1 MGALVDYSEFVMYS
15 LCFYLRFAVE
25 KHLVLNL
32 FTNFVLKSKIKNIKM
47 YRNITTPHTVYVC
60 MRQNMNT
67 YIYNSSDTAFKY
79 CLTVYT
85 YYECR
90 EGNVEIPGT
99 PKMEVT

>member
-60 MRQNMNT
+60 MRECNIESQNKVNKRPLLKEDA
-67 YIYNSSDTAFKY
+67 SA
-79 CLTVYT
+79 LLVYL
-85 YYECR
+85 YY
-90 EGNVEIPGT
+90 
-99 PKMEVT
+99 